1 MALIGCLTSTEAR
14 RVFLKKDSSSGHMFS
29 NIYCCKYETFKCPEV
44 FNSEPMLIFIHT
56 DQSQN
61 DTTKPDDPIK
71 ILSNN
76 QYGTGFKRGKT
87 RESWSRLVLLARPA
101 AKRFSTVTR

>member
-1 MALIGCLTSTEAR
+1 MALIGCLTSTEAH
-14 RVFLKKDSSSGHMFS
+14 RVFLKKDSSSGHKLS
-29 NIYCCKYETFKCPEV
+29 NICCCKYETFKCPEV

-76 QYGTGFKRGKT
+76 MERASSAGKLVAIGFICAARG
-87 RESWSRLVLLARPA
+87 
-101 AKRFSTVTR
+101 